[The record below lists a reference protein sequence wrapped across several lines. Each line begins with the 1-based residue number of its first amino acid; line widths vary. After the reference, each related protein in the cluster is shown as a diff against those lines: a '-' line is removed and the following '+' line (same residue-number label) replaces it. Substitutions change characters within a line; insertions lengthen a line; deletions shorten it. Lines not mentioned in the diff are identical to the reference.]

1 MKNFYFLASFLTIA
15 TFTAKAQENLIT
27 NGDFEEWAD
36 VNPVNFDR
44 VEITNGSGEVTVYN
58 DFLSEETTIAVSGS
72 SVKQE
77 SKQSTQYLEYRTLI
91 PVTPGETYTVS
102 YSYLDNDGAAATRF
116 WSTWLTSSNGTLQG
130 EGVQS
135 NVQLPEYSDD
145 NAEWVHVS
153 FDVTAPAGAAKLRFQ
168 LRTYRQ
174 GDNSGGFIYYD
185 NLEFNVAPP
194 AGVAEN
200 EISGLTMYPNPL
212 SGNVLNITSANNSD
226 MNVAVYD
233 MIGKQ
238 VLNTNVVNGTV
249 NVSGLNAGVYMVKV
263 TEEGKTSV
271 KRLIVK

>member
-1 MKNFYFLASFLTIA
+1 MKNFYFLAAFLTVA

-36 VNPVNFDR
+36 VNPENFDR
-44 VEITNGSGEVTVYN
+44 VEITNGSGEVIVYN
-58 DFLSEETTIAVSGS
+58 DFLSEETAIAVSGS

-77 SKQSTQYLEYRTLI
+77 SQQDTQFLEYRTLI
-91 PVTPGETYTVS
+91 PVTEGETYTVT

-116 WSTWLTSSNGTLQG
+116 WSTWLNGSNGTLQG

-145 NAEWVHVS
+145 NSEWVHVT
-153 FDVTAPAGAAKLRFQ
+153 FNVTAPTGAAKLRFQ

-174 GDNSGGFIYYD
+174 GDNSGGYIYYD
-185 NLEFNVAPP
+185 NLGFSVAPP

-200 EISGLTMYPNPL
+200 EISGLTIYPNPL
-212 SGNVLNITSANNSD
+212 SGNVLNITSANNFD

-233 MIGKQ
+233 MVGKQ
-238 VLNTNVVNGTV
+238 VLNTKVVNGTV
-249 NVSGLNAGVYMVKV
+249 NVSGLNAGIYMVKV